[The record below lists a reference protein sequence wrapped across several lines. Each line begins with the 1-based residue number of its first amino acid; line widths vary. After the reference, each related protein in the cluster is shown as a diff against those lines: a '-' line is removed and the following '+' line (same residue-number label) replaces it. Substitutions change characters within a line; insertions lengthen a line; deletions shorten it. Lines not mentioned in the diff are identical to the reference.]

1 MRPAVK
7 PTPAD
12 ILFVVDNSGSML
24 DDQER
29 LAESFDRFVEQIA
42 GRGDHQIAVITTD
55 VQGLG
60 EQQGASEALFS
71 SEFPFASEYPNQIDK
86 AGCSPIV
93 PYLANG
99 CFRGREGGAS
109 FARTA
114 DPASIA
120 RLKQT
125 LIVGSCGSGA
135 EKGLDAMTLA
145 LAQMGPGG
153 CNEGFLRTEANLVVI
168 FVSDED
174 DHGDAEV
181 GRALDALIAAKG
193 GNARQVRTG
202 VIVGSVDGQAS
213 ACNAR
218 QGGSCGSYCAV
229 PVSPG
234 SRQRCANSGD
244 CPTGEVCTRNGSY
257 CDNVPNIW
265 REFGEPGACGS
276 CSYFATEDCC
286 TAFAGERYVRFA
298 EGVENRVTEDDRS
311 IAATG
316 CRPSENQLS
325 ACLIDTICQDNFGE
339 TLERFANQLIA
350 PDRYALDPPAVNPS
364 GVLVTLRG
372 GRYGDGTTLEPG
384 TDYMVS
390 TDGAVLTLRGD
401 KVPAAATE
409 EVLDIYYAV
418 EVRGPIQGQGACA
431 AP

>member
-1 MRPAVK
+1 MRPAIK

-55 VQGLG
+55 TSGRG
-60 EQQGASEALFS
+60 EYEGRSRELNGAAY
-71 SEFPFASEYPNQIDK
+71 PFTAAYP
-86 AGCSPIV
+86 SPLDLSDCRRIE
-93 PYLANG
+93 PRIENG
-99 CFRGREGGAS
+99 CFRGS
-109 FARTA
+109 
-114 DPASIA
+114 DPARRVIKTSDPDA
-120 RLKQT
+120 LPRLREN
-125 LIVGSCGSGA
+125 LIVGSCGDGT
-135 EKGLDAMTLA
+135 ERGLDAVERA
-145 LAQMGPGG
+145 LAQMAPGE
-153 CNEGFLRTEANLVVI
+153 CNEGFLRPEANLVVI

-174 DHGDAEV
+174 DHGEAEV
-181 GRALDALIAAKG
+181 GRALEALIAAKG
-193 GNARQVRTG
+193 GSARQVRVG
-202 VIVGSVDGQAS
+202 VIVGSADGQAA
-213 ACNAR
+213 ACKPGRGAA
-218 QGGSCGSYCAV
+218 CGSYCGVAV
-229 PVSPG
+229 PPG
-234 SRQRCANSGD
+234 SRQRCDNSTP
-244 CPTGEVCTRNGSY
+244 CPNGEVCAVNGNF
-257 CDNVPNIW
+257 CDSPENLWRDYEPN
-265 REFGEPGACGS
+265 S
-276 CSYFATEDCC
+276 CASCTLFPTEDCC
-286 TAFAGERYVRFA
+286 SALSGERYVRFA
-298 EGVENRVTEDDRS
+298 QGVENRVTQDDQS
-311 IAATG
+311 IVATG
-316 CRPSENQLS
+316 CRPTENQLS